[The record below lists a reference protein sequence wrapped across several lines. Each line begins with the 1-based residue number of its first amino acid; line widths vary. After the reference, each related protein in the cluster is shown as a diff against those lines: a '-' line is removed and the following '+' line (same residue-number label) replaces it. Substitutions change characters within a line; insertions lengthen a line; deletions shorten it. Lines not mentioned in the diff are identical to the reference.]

1 MIKKDYPIKELLSL
15 ADVANCVKEHL
26 ERAGYSVT
34 TVNKYEIGVTIN
46 AIKDKESF
54 IVEAV
59 GENESS
65 DPPREK
71 EILYIIGEIV
81 RRMKKRGMWN
91 FYGIAIPK
99 SYLKLLK
106 DFEVDGVQLLDFHL
120 FVIENSWSLYHL
132 DSKATIEL
140 IQNLKAGKPENL
152 IELDIDFKN
161 FDYRL

>member
-34 TVNKYEIGVTIN
+34 TVHNYGIGVSIN
-46 AIKDKESF
+46 AIKDKENF

-59 GENESS
+59 GEGESS
-65 DPPREK
+65 VSSREK
-71 EILYIIGEIV
+71 EILCAIGEVV
-81 RRMKKRGMWN
+81 RKMKKRGMGD

-106 DFEVDGVQLLDFHL
+106 DFEVGGIQFLDFHRFCRRE
-120 FVIENSWSLYHL
+120 FVVSVPS
-132 DSKATIEL
+132 
-140 IQNLKAGKPENL
+140 
-152 IELDIDFKN
+152 
-161 FDYRL
+161 